1 MLRPVEC
8 SAFSEPSN
16 RSTVSRQKASMK
28 AAYRS
33 TSAGRA
39 ASKASRKCRLPWA
52 ACPATAASKPC
63 SAWSASSASQASAS
77 RDGGTAKSSVI
88 RVVPGARAPPTAA
101 TKALRALQ

>member
-8 SAFSEPSN
+8 SAFREPSK

-28 AAYRS
+28 APYRS
-33 TSAGRA
+33 TSAGSA

-63 SAWSASSASQASAS
+63 RAWSSRSASQASAS
-77 RDGGTAKSSVI
+77 LEGGTAKSSVI
-88 RVVPGARAPPTAA
+88 RVVPGARAPPTAV
-101 TKALRALQ
+101 TKALRAVQ